1 MMVRIL
7 LLLACTATSGCGA
20 GLMVASAATLPL
32 AIGASSQLGKQG
44 ASSVDA
50 INRMNC
56 TQLRA
61 EYQRTKGFSINPVNG
76 VRHASTIDAMR
87 ARGCRFPS

>member
-1 MMVRIL
+1 
-7 LLLACTATSGCGA
+7 
-20 GLMVASAATLPL
+20 MVASAATLPL

-44 ASSVDA
+44 ANSVDA

-61 EYQRTKGFSINPVNG
+61 EHQRTKGFSINPVNG